1 MENKK
6 RSQEENRDDEVDY
19 EIRCLFSGCLQM
31 YSCRKRH
38 SVVFGKCE
46 ILMGLWVAY
55 TEVFICMYTDYNLYV
70 YSYKI
75 L

>member
-1 MENKK
+1 
-6 RSQEENRDDEVDY
+6 
-19 EIRCLFSGCLQM
+19 M